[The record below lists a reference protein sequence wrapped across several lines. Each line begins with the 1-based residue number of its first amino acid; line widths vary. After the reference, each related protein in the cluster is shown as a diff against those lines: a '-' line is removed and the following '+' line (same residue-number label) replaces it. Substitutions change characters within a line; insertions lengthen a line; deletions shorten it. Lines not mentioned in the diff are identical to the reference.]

1 MLYMYI
7 YIHIMCIY
15 IYRGLIATYN
25 NLSVTSLEW
34 WLVSGIIPKW
44 PYFNCAQV
52 VFLHKARWN
61 LPSPFKMYHHGQVVV
76 SSSWWVSTNMFR
88 YALFHLNIW
97 DADDDDDD
105 YESSIGIVIN
115 RIIRKKITISRQ
127 NYWMIYDYYCDHYYQ
142 WYWMIINI
150 IITILIVILTIHYC

>member
-1 MLYMYI
+1 
-7 YIHIMCIY
+7 
-15 IYRGLIATYN
+15 
-25 NLSVTSLEW
+25 
-34 WLVSGIIPKW
+34 
-44 PYFNCAQV
+44 
-52 VFLHKARWN
+52 
-61 LPSPFKMYHHGQVVV
+61 
-76 SSSWWVSTNMFR
+76 MFR

-97 DADDDDDD
+97 DADDDDDDDDD